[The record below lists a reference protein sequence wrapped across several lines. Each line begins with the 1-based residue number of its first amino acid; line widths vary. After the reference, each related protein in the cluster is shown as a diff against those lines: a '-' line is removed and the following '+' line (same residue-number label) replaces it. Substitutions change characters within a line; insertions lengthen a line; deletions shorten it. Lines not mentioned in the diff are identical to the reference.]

1 MREDMN
7 YLKMLQIILFLALMN
22 SLFSL
27 EFESIGFNNG
37 ICTITDFNSDE
48 KVNESC
54 YSWGISTQL
63 KSKKHANI
71 EVSIN
76 LNEFSYYYVGD
87 PRVGLVL
94 EDSTYIQKVEN
105 TVSII
110 PLSLTLKPSYNFNRF
125 LIHSNIGLS
134 FLIIRSTLIGTETN
148 TKTTGSNYCFGIP
161 LRAGVSY
168 NVNDKFGIDFSLGT
182 TYKFE
187 NSPQEVDG
195 YTPLTQSF
203 FLFNAGLGMFYNFD
217 R

>member
-1 MREDMN
+1 
-7 YLKMLQIILFLALMN
+7 MLIILILLSLISN
-22 SLFSL
+22 LFSL
-27 EFESIGFNNG
+27 GLANIGFSNG
-37 ICTITDFNSDE
+37 VCTIADFNSDE
-48 KVNESC
+48 KVNESF
-54 YSWGISTQL
+54 YSCGISTQF
-63 KSKKHANI
+63 KTKKHADI
-71 EVSIN
+71 EVSVN
-76 LNEFSYYYVGD
+76 LNEFDYYYVGD
-87 PRVGLVL
+87 PRVGLL
-94 EDSTYIQKVEN
+94 YPDSIDYIQKIKN

-110 PLSLTLKPSYNFNRF
+110 PISITLKPSYNFNRF

-168 NVNDKFGIDFSLGT
+168 FINDKFGIDFSLGT

-187 NSPQEVDG
+187 NSAQEVDG

-203 FLFNAGLGMFYNFD
+203 ILFNAGLGIFYNFD